1 MSSEPTS
8 LMDLHSELVL
18 NVVAIDIEL
27 SMLDV
32 KPDKRVKE
40 RLDGSMATI
49 KKLIEKIE
57 NLSEIKAQENPFT
70 NDKA

>member
-57 NLSEIKAQENPFT
+57 ILSEIKAQENPFT

>member
-1 MSSEPTS
+1 MSENTTS

-18 NVVAIDIEL
+18 NVIAIDIEL

-40 RLDGSMATI
+40 RLDGSMQTI
-49 KKLIEKIE
+49 KSLIEKIE
-57 NLSEIKAQENPFT
+57 KLSEQKAVENPFT